1 MQYLYFF
8 FYVYTCDWE
17 FGEWAVEMEMEVEM
31 EEAVLPLKSG
41 AIKISL
47 SANKQIS
54 SSTSQR

>member
-1 MQYLYFF
+1 MSTHVIGNL
-8 FYVYTCDWE
+8 VN
-17 FGEWAVEMEMEVEM
+17 GHAVEMEVEMEM